1 MGVYSRV
8 PEGQKTNSGENTD
21 CFRGNSTASSAPS
34 VKPREEESFPTPVE
48 LFVMPIAPSRPCKAQ
63 KVAVPR
69 NILFAVVLCVFGMF
83 LGARVSAEEAA
94 EKKAAPA
101 LRSIFPL
108 GGSPASRFEAV
119 VRGEDLEGVHAVSFN
134 CRNVTAEIKEVRE
147 VEAGESKS
155 EPNAPAAKKEQEQ
168 PKTIHEVRLGIEI
181 TPAAEVGA
189 HALRLVTPRG
199 VSNALWLMVDSE
211 PVILE
216 TDEPHATLPET
227 QPVTFPVIVNG
238 KLAKPGELD
247 YYSFQ
252 VARGQELQLEV
263 RVTELPH
270 DQFTLVADPEL
281 ILYKPTGS
289 WFDPDRGVRLEV
301 TDLWRPPLGDYRY
314 TTSHRL
320 PRVRR
325 VFEEAGRYVAKVGTF
340 GGQSGPDYSYQLRIV
355 PVNREESQEPE
366 RWEPLVSAAHGAGPI
381 AWENRSFTS
390 EMGRGWLGHLSSRTP
405 SAIAPPPELEVVP
418 EKEPNDAPAQALEV
432 PVPVIVQGVV
442 GRPADEDWF
451 QIQVKEGDKLAFEVE
466 TPYLPPP
473 FFNPR
478 VAIFDPDGKEL
489 ANSIYRALGGDG
501 DDWVKTLVPKI
512 LYTFSKAGEYRI
524 QVRDLTSRVSGDD
537 FTYRLVIRPQVPH
550 VGEVAAQGVD
560 RVHLEAGESRSLQVT
575 AELEEGFQGEVA
587 LSVENLPPGV
597 SAAPALGASDKENTP
612 TAKPSGQIHRE
623 RHFPEKRS
631 AFIMLMAASDAPPT
645 LLPQSIRI
653 VARPILDGKNGD
665 ALLAQEILLTVAG
678 GKKQAEPAQQGANSP

>member
-1 MGVYSRV
+1 M
-8 PEGQKTNSGENTD
+8 
-21 CFRGNSTASSAPS
+21 
-34 VKPREEESFPTPVE
+34 
-48 LFVMPIAPSRPCKAQ
+48 
-63 KVAVPR
+63 PR
-69 NILFAVVLCVFGMF
+69 NILFAFVLCVFGMF

-119 VRGEDLEGVHAVSFN
+119 VRGENLEGVHAVSFD

-147 VEAGESKS
+147 VEAGESES
-155 EPNAPAAKKEQEQ
+155 EPDAPAAKKEQEQ
-168 PKTIHEVRLGIEI
+168 PKTVHEVRLGIEI
-181 TPAAEVGA
+181 TPGAEVGA

-263 RVTELPH
+263 RVTELH
-270 DQFTLVADPEL
+270 DQLSLDADPEL

-301 TDLWRPPLGDYRY
+301 TDLWRPPLGDYPH

-325 VFEEAGRYVAKVGTF
+325 VFEEAGRYVAKVGTV
-340 GGQSGPDYSYQLRIV
+340 GGHSGPDYSYQLRIV
-355 PVNREESQEPE
+355 PVNRTESQEPE
-366 RWEPLVSAAHGAGPI
+366 RWEPLVSAAHGAGSI
-381 AWENRSFTS
+381 AWEKRSFTS
-390 EMGRGWLGHLSSRTP
+390 EIGPGWLGRLSSRTL
-405 SAIAPPPELEVVP
+405 SAIAPPPELEDVA
-418 EKEPNDAPAQALEV
+418 EKEPNDAPAQALDV
-432 PVPVIVQGVV
+432 PVPMIVQGVV

-478 VAIFDPDGKEL
+478 VAIFDPNGKEL

-501 DDWVKTLVPKI
+501 DDWIKTLAPKI

-550 VGEVAAQGVD
+550 VGEVAARGVD

-575 AELEEGFQGEVA
+575 AELEEGFQGKVA

-597 SAAPALGASDKENTP
+597 SAASALGASDKENTT
-612 TAKPSGQIHRE
+612 TAKPGGQIYRG

-631 AFIMLMAASDAPPT
+631 ASIMLIAASDAPPT
-645 LLPQSIRI
+645 LLPRTIRI
-653 VARPILDGKNGD
+653 VARPVVQGKTGD
-665 ALLAQEILLTVAG
+665 ALPAQEILLTVADG
-678 GKKQAEPAQQGANSP
+678 NKQAETLLPGAKSP

>member
-1 MGVYSRV
+1 MPTSPAPQPLPSAR
-8 PEGQKTNSGENTD
+8 
-21 CFRGNSTASSAPS
+21 RASSAPTKQRGAMAS
-34 VKPREEESFPTPVE
+34 NPPGG
-48 LFVMPIAPSRPCKAQ
+48 
-63 KVAVPR
+63 
-69 NILFAVVLCVFGMF
+69 NILFAVVLCVGGMF

-94 EKKAAPA
+94 EKNPAPA

-119 VRGEDLEGVHAVSFN
+119 VRGENLEGVHAVSFD
-134 CRNVTAEIKEVRE
+134 CRNVTAEIKDVRE
-147 VEAGESKS
+147 IEAGESES
-155 EPNAPAAKKEQEQ
+155 DPDAPAVKKEQEQ

-181 TPAAEVGA
+181 TPGAEVGA

-199 VSNALWLMVDSE
+199 VSNALWFMVDSE

-227 QPVTFPVIVNG
+227 QAVTFPVIVNG
-238 KLAKPGELD
+238 KLAEPGELD

-270 DQFTLVADPEL
+270 DQLTLDADPEL

-289 WFDPDRGVRLEV
+289 WFDPDRGARLEV
-301 TDLWRPPLGDYRY
+301 TDLWRPPLGDYPH

-325 VFEEAGRYVAKVGTF
+325 VFEEAGRYVAKVGTV
-340 GGQSGPDYSYQLRIV
+340 GGHSGPDYSYQLRIV
-355 PVNREESQEPE
+355 PVNRTESREPE

-381 AWENRSFTS
+381 AWERRSFTS
-390 EMGRGWLGHLSSRTP
+390 EIGPGRLGRLSSRTL
-405 SAIAPPPELEVVP
+405 SAIAPPPELEAVA
-418 EKEPNDAPAQALEV
+418 EKEPNDAPAQALDV

-478 VAIFDPDGKEL
+478 VAIFDANGKEL

-501 DDWVKTLVPKI
+501 DDWIKTLVPKI

-537 FTYRLVIRPQVPH
+537 FTYRLAIRPQVPH
-550 VGEVAAQGVD
+550 VGEVAARGVD
-560 RVHLEAGESRSLQVT
+560 RLHLEAGESRSFQVT

-597 SAAPALGASDKENTP
+597 SAALALGAGDKENTP
-612 TAKPSGQIHRE
+612 TAKPGGQIHRE
-623 RHFPEKRS
+623 RYFPEERS
-631 AFIMLMAASDAPPT
+631 ASIMLIAASDAPAT
-645 LLPQSIRI
+645 LLPQPIRI
-653 VARPILDGKNGD
+653 VARPVVEDKTGD
-665 ALLAQEILLTVAG
+665 ALPAQEILLTVADG
-678 GKKQAEPAQQGANSP
+678 NKQAETLLPGAKSP